1 MNLAVTGSTGFLG
14 GHLTGALAKAGHG
27 VVCIERDTHARPA
40 GFSAS
45 IVARGDI
52 TNLRFMERVL
62 ADYGVECVIHLA
74 AQTAV
79 GTAMQEPIS
88 TFKSNIEGT
97 WTVLEACRRQK
108 VKRVIVASTD
118 KSYGWTPPPYK
129 ESDAVRATWPYE
141 TSKACADLLA
151 QCYEKSYGM
160 NVAVT
165 RCGNFYGPGRLNWS
179 TLIPM
184 TIKNILEGKK
194 PVLRSDGTFRRDFMH
209 IDDAVSAYLAL
220 VGSDVTGA
228 FNFGTGE
235 PSRVI
240 DVVNLICEL
249 MGWTG
254 GVTIID
260 DAKSEIVDQYLD
272 CTKAREKLG
281 WTAKIQI
288 REGLERTIPWY
299 VEHLKREVKT

>member
-1 MNLAVTGSTGFLG
+1 MNICVTGSTGFLG
-14 GHLTGALAKAGHG
+14 GHLTGALNRAGHG
-27 VVCIERDTHARPA
+27 VVAIERDVPKKPVGFYA
-40 GFSAS
+40 G
-45 IVARGDI
+45 VTARGDV
-52 TNLRFMERVL
+52 TNLHFMERVI
-62 ADYGVECVIHLA
+62 ADYAIECVVHLA

-79 GTAMQEPIS
+79 GTAMKEPAS
-88 TFKSNIEGT
+88 TFRANIEGT
-97 WTVLEACRRQK
+97 WTVLEACRRQN

-118 KSYGWTPPPYK
+118 KAYGWTPPPYK
-129 ESDAVRATWPYE
+129 ESDPVRATWPYE
-141 TSKACADLLA
+141 TSKACADLIA

-160 NVAVT
+160 SIAVT
-165 RCGNFYGPGRLNWS
+165 RCGNFYGPGRTNWS

-194 PVLRSDGTFRRDFMH
+194 PVLRSDGTFKRDFLF
-209 IDDAVSAYLAL
+209 IDDAVDAYLRLIA
-220 VGSDVTGA
+220 SDFKGPM
-228 FNFGTGE
+228 NFGTGE

-260 DAKSEIVDQYLD
+260 EAKNEIVDQYLD

-299 VEHLKREVKT
+299 RSYLEKGPL